1 MTLWRVFDYT
11 IATHSVTILLCS
23 PVRIPLSDINKKAG
37 ITNLQM
43 FVFPASGGEDGIRTH
58 VRLPSNGFQDRLV
71 VTASIPLRIVKK
83 CVAVFVRRAK
93 WFCFAAFG
101 RQPEMRLR
109 NLYGIMPA
117 ACGLPACGLPA
128 CGRLLTCR
136 FSIANAAWFVKIPD
150 NRKPKAAARRGF
162 RSEKYS
168 VTRGQL
174 PTARVPLAY
183 SHSTVAGGL
192 PVTS

>member
-23 PVRIPLSDINKKAG
+23 PVRIPLSGINKKAG

-83 CVAVFVRRAK
+83 CVAVFVRLAK

-101 RQPEMRLR
+101 RRFEMRLR

-117 ACGLPACGLPA
+117 ACGLPACGTAFDLPFQYSKRGA
-128 CGRLLTCR
+128 VCQDSRGH
-136 FSIANAAWFVKIPD
+136 K
-150 NRKPKAAARRGF
+150 NRKPRHAAAFGRKSIR
-162 RSEKYS
+162 
-168 VTRGQL
+168 
-174 PTARVPLAY
+174 
-183 SHSTVAGGL
+183 
-192 PVTS
+192 